1 MLNSRDAKVP
11 VCMERGEID
20 RLLLRAR
27 GLAVLRGVLTSSA
40 SRDFLALLGLL
51 AAGMRRLLER
61 RSLRRPS
68 GQ

>member
-1 MLNSRDAKVP
+1 MSW
-11 VCMERGEID
+11 
-20 RLLLRAR
+20 
-27 GLAVLRGVLTSSA
+27 A
-40 SRDFLALLGLL
+40 SILVTNTIWGALLGLL